1 MKLLGFLSK
10 DAVALGMK
18 SVGKEDAI
26 RELIQV
32 LVDQGELG
40 AEKLEPV
47 LASVLE
53 REAIGSTGL
62 GDGIAIPHVKDCEHI
77 TGLTGV
83 FGRSDSEAGIAFE
96 AIDGKPV
103 HLMFLILGGPET
115 SDEHIQ
121 VLRKLAALRLN
132 EHFLRFLKGAEGKE
146 QVIET
151 IQEMAGSI
159 A

>member
-1 MKLLGFLSK
+1 MKLLGFLSP
-10 DAVALGMK
+10 DAVALGMQAAA
-18 SVGKEDAI
+18 KEDAI

-32 LVDQGELG
+32 LVDQGQLPP
-40 AEKLEPV
+40 EKLEPV

-83 FGRSDSEAGIAFE
+83 FGRSEKGIAFE

-121 VLRKLAALRLN
+121 VLRKLAALRMN
-132 EHFLRFLKGAEGKE
+132 EHFLRFLKGAEGKD

-151 IQEMAGSI
+151 IQEMAGSV